1 MIIIF
6 IFIRINVKIV
16 LDKKKKR
23 LQRYAHLLKFNF
35 RRQEYINSSIIFLLI
50 KIKKSNTFKKIYTER
65 IKYKFKLK
73 LTDTW
78 NDLLPSLYL
87 KKSFT

>member
-50 KIKKSNTFKKIYTER
+50 KIKRSNTFKKIYTER

-73 LTDTW
+73 LTDT
-78 NDLLPSLYL
+78 
-87 KKSFT
+87 

>member
-73 LTDTW
+73 LTDT
-78 NDLLPSLYL
+78 
-87 KKSFT
+87 

>member
-6 IFIRINVKIV
+6 IFIRINAKIV

-50 KIKKSNTFKKIYTER
+50 KIKRSNTFKKIYTER
-65 IKYKFKLK
+65 IKYKF
-73 LTDTW
+73 
-78 NDLLPSLYL
+78 
-87 KKSFT
+87 

>member
-6 IFIRINVKIV
+6 IFIRINAKIV

-73 LTDTW
+73 LTDT
-78 NDLLPSLYL
+78 
-87 KKSFT
+87 